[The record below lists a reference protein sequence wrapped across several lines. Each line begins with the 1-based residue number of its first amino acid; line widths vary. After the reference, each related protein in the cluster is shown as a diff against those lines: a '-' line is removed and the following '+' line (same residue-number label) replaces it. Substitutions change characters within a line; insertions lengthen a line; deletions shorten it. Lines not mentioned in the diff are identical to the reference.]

1 MKSNKVP
8 AVNPRELMLARC
20 FMAFSFCYRSLLASG
35 GMSSCNLVCARV
47 VFTSHKI
54 YPSDLILAQL
64 ALANTIVLLTLE
76 IPETVSAWGLK
87 NFLDSVGCKILLYLY
102 QVGRGFVIS
111 TTCLL
116 SIFQA
121 ITISPSTSRW
131 AEVKAKSPRNI
142 LPSCL
147 FSWVL
152 SLLIQVTTPIY
163 LERPS
168 NLTNIQM
175 TFIIKY
181 CSSNSPVTVTT
192 LVNMVVFSLRDL
204 FFVGLMSTASG
215 YMVFVLHRH
224 HPQVQHLSGS
234 GCSPRVMPE
243 VRAAK
248 NVVTLV
254 TLYVLLYGQG
264 TVMLSILVNMRER
277 SPHLVTHSKI
287 LSFTFSAISPFLIIH
302 SNQRMRMFGR
312 RTSPISNS
320 DSTPAS
326 KEVICPGWM
335 FHIDINREGKGEGV
349 GCNNNKNNN
358 CGVFKHLVYA
368 RIVLSTGVDT
378 R

>member
-1 MKSNKVP
+1 FPLWVTLVRVSLNGIALSFIGICKLPCHGKVLIIGK
-8 AVNPRELMLARC
+8 RD
-20 FMAFSFCYRSLLASG
+20 YITG
-35 GMSSCNLVCARV
+35 
-47 VFTSHKI
+47 
-54 YPSDLILAQL
+54 DLILAQL
-64 ALANTIVLLTLE
+64 ALANTIDPLTLE
-76 IPETVSAWGLK
+76 IPETMSAWGLK

-102 QVGRGFVIS
+102 RVGWGFVIS

-152 SLLIQVTTPIY
+152 SLLIEVTTLIY
-163 LERPS
+163 LERPH

-192 LVNMVVFSLRDL
+192 LVNMVVFSL
-204 FFVGLMSTASG
+204 G

-287 LSFTFSAISPFLIIH
+287 LSFTFLAISPFLIIH

-320 DSTPAS
+320 DSTPAP
-326 KEVICPGWM
+326 KEVVCPGWM
-335 FHIDINREGKGEGV
+335 FHNDINREGKGEGV

-368 RIVLSTGVDT
+368 RIVLSSGVDT